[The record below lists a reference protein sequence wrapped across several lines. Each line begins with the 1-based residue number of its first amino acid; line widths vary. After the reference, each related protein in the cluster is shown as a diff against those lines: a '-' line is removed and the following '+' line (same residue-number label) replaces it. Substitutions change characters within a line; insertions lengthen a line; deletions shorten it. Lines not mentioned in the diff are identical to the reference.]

1 MLASCAAPS
10 LWRVVVAAT
19 LCNGTYNV
27 TTYFL
32 PRWIHFCFASDG
44 AVFLDVKHDR
54 YVGLDLA
61 RTRLLRRLIEEGC
74 AAPELDEFGKE
85 LADAGL
91 LTTTCDGNARAL
103 ATTSLPEPDNLL
115 ADAFDEYPSI
125 SFAHV
130 ATFLVSCSTVWLSL
144 HLRSFGYAVLRL
156 KSRKGRLAKRVRR
169 PASDLKNLVQA
180 FVYLRTF
187 VYTAH
192 EHCLY
197 DSLVL
202 SDFLLRFGLLPTC
215 VFGVRTLP
223 FGAHCWVQADRS
235 LLTESSIEFVSTFSP
250 VLVI

>member
-1 MLASCAAPS
+1 M
-10 LWRVVVAAT
+10 
-19 LCNGTYNV
+19 

-32 PRWIHFCFASDG
+32 PRWVHFCFASDG

-61 RTRLLRRLIEEGC
+61 RTRLLRRLTEEGC
-74 AAPELDEFGKE
+74 TAPELDEFGRE
-85 LADAGL
+85 LVDAGL
-91 LTTTCDGNARAL
+91 LTTTCDGSRTL
-103 ATTSLPEPDNLL
+103 ATTSLAVPDSLL
-115 ADAFDEYPSI
+115 ADAFDEHPTI
-125 SFAHV
+125 SFAHLV
-130 ATFLVSCSTVWLSL
+130 RFLVSCSTVWLSL
-144 HLRSFGYAVLRL
+144 HLRSFEYALLRL
-156 KSRKGRLAKRVRR
+156 KSRKGRVARVAKRGRR
-169 PASDLKNLVQA
+169 PRPDPKQLVQT
-180 FVYLRTF
+180 FVYLRTY

-202 SDFLLRFGLLPTC
+202 CDYLLRSGLLPTC

>member
-1 MLASCAAPS
+1 MDAS
-10 LWRVVVAAT
+10 
-19 LCNGTYNV
+19 NGTCNV
-27 TTYFL
+27 STYFL
-32 PRWIHFCFASDG
+32 PRWVHFCFAPDG
-44 AVFLDVKHDR
+44 AVFLDIKRDR

-61 RTRLLRRLIEEGC
+61 RTRLLRRLLEEGC
-74 AAPELDEFGKE
+74 NPPELDAFAKE

-91 LTTTCDGNARAL
+91 LTTTCDDDSRAL
-103 ATTSLPEPDNLL
+103 ATISLAVPDNLL
-115 ADAFDEYPSI
+115 ADAFDERPAI
-125 SFAHV
+125 SFTHV
-130 ATFLVSCSTVWLSL
+130 ATFLVSCSAVWLSL

-156 KSRKGRLAKRVRR
+156 KSRKSRLLKRARR
-169 PASDLKNLVQA
+169 RSAPDLKELVQA

-192 EHCLY
+192 DHCLY

-202 SDFLLRFGLLPTC
+202 CDYLLRFGLSPTC

-250 VLVI
+250 VFVI